1 MTLLSQC
8 FDIKTSHR
16 ALDDLVK
23 SLFAIGKRN
32 TFNLEQV
39 L

>member
-1 MTLLSQC
+1 MTIWSQY
-8 FDIKTSHR
+8 FDIKTSHQ